1 VDNPTHLLTGYF
13 MSRAGL
19 NRLTPNATAILLLS
33 ANIPDIDIVTI
44 AGGWINYLHWHRSWT
59 HALLVSPLLA
69 LASVVIVRVAA
80 RTPLPWIAAT
90 FVAWLGV
97 LSHLLLDW
105 TNQYG
110 IRLLLPFSPRWY
122 QLDNTTLFDIWI
134 YAGFAV
140 CLFAPLLARLVG
152 GEISGQI
159 GAPPR
164 GRAGQGWAIV
174 ALLFL
179 GLYFAGRGVV
189 HGRLIDVLDAHDYD
203 DSQPVRIAAFPQASS
218 PFTWRGVA
226 ESSAA
231 YHVYTLNLLGA
242 PFDPSSGRTLYKP
255 ASNAAIEAAAKT
267 PVFQIFR
274 EFAQYPLFQTVPSAE
289 VENGTQVDLVDIRF
303 PFHCRAIVDGENRV
317 RRTEYPVYGW

>member
-33 ANIPDIDIVTI
+33 TNAPDVDIVSI

-59 HALLVSPLLA
+59 HSFLLSPVLA
-69 LASVVIVRVAA
+69 LASVAVVSMAA
-80 RTPLPWIAAT
+80 RKRLPWIAAT
-90 FVAWLGV
+90 FVSWLGV

-110 IRLLLPFSPRWY
+110 IRFLLPFSPRWY

-152 GEISGQI
+152 GEIGGQI
-159 GAPPR
+159 GAAPR
-164 GRAGQGWAIV
+164 STAGQGWAIV

-179 GLYFAGRGVV
+179 CLYFAGRGVI
-189 HGRLIDVLDAHDYD
+189 HARLIDVLDARNYD
-203 DSQPVRIAAFPQASS
+203 ESEPLRVAAFPQSSS
-218 PFTWRGVA
+218 PFVWRGVA
-226 ESSAA
+226 ETSGA
-231 YHVYTLNLLGA
+231 YHVYTLSLLGA
-242 PFDPSSGRTLYKP
+242 TFDPSAGRTLYKP
-255 ASNAAIEAAAKT
+255 EWNAAIQAAAKT
-267 PVFQIFR
+267 MVFQVFQQ
-274 EFAQYPLFQTVPSAE
+274 FAQYPLFQTVPSAE
-289 VENGTQVDLVDIRF
+289 VENGTQVDLVDMRF
-303 PFHCRAIVDGENRV
+303 PFHCRAIVDGAGRV